1 MRLEM
6 GGSMILF
13 VWSAERYRTEVVRL
27 MQGLNRHVLRIVR
40 ARRLFGLCFVLV
52 RRIPANTPATLPG
65 GELG

>member
-27 MQGLNRHVLRIVR
+27 MQGLNRHALRMVR

-52 RRIPANTPATLPG
+52 RRIPGATPGALPG
-65 GELG
+65 AELG